1 MRMKCQVY
9 THTQKGQERKI
20 VTNNIVDFNM
30 TNNIVDDYLFG
41 VKS

>member
-1 MRMKCQVY
+1 MSGIH
-9 THTQKGQERKI
+9 THKKKGQERKI
-20 VTNNIVDFNM
+20 VTNNIVDFNI